1 MEDTKE
7 VVQNTNEIE
16 FYFDNEFVE
25 AKKAGFTPAL
35 WQTVAMNIRSTLYTI
50 IDYNALRVFENELT
64 TILQTKTSSLYE
76 PVSACTGIQLSDEKE
91 LYEAIEFMKEVDL
104 HDFDGEMTCSHIML
118 HGIMTR
124 YVNFENFG
132 ISENTYVGK
141 VYALKVEHLS
151 KVLSEAAM
159 EDNGHIK
166 IPLLV
171 YNCGLDTA
179 KAQISLAFETDGWK
193 EFFRK
198 KGASLNR
205 MLGYQRADVKYEE
218 AVQYACEMWDEEDMD
233 YLHDEMAEY
242 ICKLDEFS
250 DLKAHRL
257 KKKLHVE
264 ARKRNK
270 RFGDKGVKRV
280 KG

>member
-1 MEDTKE
+1 MEYNDGELQKTD
-7 VVQNTNEIE
+7 EIK
-16 FYFDNEFVE
+16 FDLDNQFID
-25 AKKAGFTPAL
+25 AKKADFTPAL
-35 WQTVAMNIRSTLYTI
+35 WQTVAMNIRASLFQI
-50 IDYNALRVFENELT
+50 IDYNALRVFENELK

-76 PVSACTGIQLSDEKE
+76 PVSACTGIQINDGPE
-91 LYEAIEFMKEVDL
+91 LYEAIEFMKEVDIY
-104 HDFDGEMTCSHIML
+104 DFDGEMTCSHIML
-118 HGIMTR
+118 HGIMNR
-124 YVNFENFG
+124 DINFKNFG

-151 KVLSEAAM
+151 KVLSEVANDDKKYI
-159 EDNGHIK
+159 E
-166 IPLLV
+166 IPKLI
-171 YNCGLDTA
+171 YICGLDTS
-179 KAQISLAFETDGWK
+179 KAQISLAFETDEWK

-205 MLGYQRADVKYEE
+205 MLGHQRADIQYEE

-242 ICKLDEFS
+242 ICRLDYFNGLKVVKL
-250 DLKAHRL
+250 KR
-257 KKKLHVE
+257 KLHTE